1 MTADCWCEISAGHI
15 ISVFR
20 EIVQEEV
27 TRSVAIGILYD
38 LSVEW
43 DLLNQRGYPKRGNL
57 ARGKQ
62 VIPGYFTRWPL
73 VFHKMMSVITLITCR
88 DQVCTSICSSFKIGH
103 TMREICF
110 NLPWIKSTS
119 QIRSA
124 WVLTSHHYGISPLFL
139 QSSFH
144 RETSLFSEVTPFKSQ
159 QFCRWL

>member
-1 MTADCWCEISAGHI
+1 MAADCWCEISAGHII

-62 VIPGYFTRWPL
+62 VIPGI
-73 VFHKMMSVITLITCR
+73 SR
-88 DQVCTSICSSFKIGH
+88 DDHWF
-103 TMREICF
+103 
-110 NLPWIKSTS
+110 STKWC
-119 QIRSA
+119 Q
-124 WVLTSHHYGISPLFL
+124 W
-139 QSSFH
+139 
-144 RETSLFSEVTPFKSQ
+144 
-159 QFCRWL
+159 